1 MSPRTACRP
10 SRQAWRRNGRGRRC
24 TGTSAAQGCDIAAAL
39 PLAPITDA
47 RAAAAL
53 VADLANGEVERA
65 AVLYLD
71 PQWRFLGRL
80 DFAGSA
86 AAVAPPLRAIVAEAF
101 RLDAIA
107 LILAHGHPS
116 GCARPSAG
124 DIAYTR
130 ALAQVAGALDMML
143 VDHLIVTGREVT
155 SLREAGLL

>member
-1 MSPRTACRP
+1 MAVAPP
-10 SRQAWRRNGRGRRC
+10 
-24 TGTSAAQGCDIAAAL
+24 
-39 PLAPITDA
+39 PAPITDA

-53 VADLANGEVERA
+53 VADLADGAVERA

-80 DFAGSA
+80 DFTGSG
-86 AAVAPPLRAIVAEAF
+86 AAVAPPLRAIVAEAL
-101 RLDAIA
+101 RLDATA

-130 ALAQVAGALDMML
+130 ALARVAGALDMVL

-155 SLREAGLL
+155 SLRDAGLL